1 MKPRT
6 EWKSALRRNAGII
19 GESLLVAAGLSMVLY
34 RVALSYN
41 PLGDLAGSVPRV
53 VKTGWWLVGLMHQ
66 HEGIRTKTNQPP

>member
-53 VKTGWWLVGLMHQ
+53 VKLVGGWLVAGWSHA
-66 HEGIRTKTNQPP
+66 PA